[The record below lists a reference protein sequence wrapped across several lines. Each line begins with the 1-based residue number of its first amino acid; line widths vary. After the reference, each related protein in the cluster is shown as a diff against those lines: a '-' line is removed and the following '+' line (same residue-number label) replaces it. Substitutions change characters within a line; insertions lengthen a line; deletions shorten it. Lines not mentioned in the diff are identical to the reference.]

1 VGIGQ
6 LNYRALLSE
15 YLGTTILVATV
26 IGSGIMGTN
35 LSKDALLVLLINVVA
50 TIFVLAILILT
61 LAPVSGAHF
70 NPVVTIAFALTK
82 QFPPKQILPYVIA
95 QIAGAIYGALIANA
109 MFSQQLL
116 QISSKQRLNIGTA
129 IGEVVATALLI
140 FVILALVRG
149 ESANLVALAVP
160 AVIGA
165 ASFFTSSASF
175 VNPAVTIG
183 RIFSDSFAGIAP
195 GSVPGFIVFQFIGA
209 ALAIGLVKLLFTKK
223 P

>member
-1 VGIGQ
+1 
-6 LNYRALLSE
+6 
-15 YLGTTILVATV
+15 
-26 IGSGIMGTN
+26 M
-35 LSKDALLVLLINVVA
+35 
-50 TIFVLAILILT
+50 
-61 LAPVSGAHF
+61 
-70 NPVVTIAFALTK
+70 
-82 QFPPKQILPYVIA
+82 
-95 QIAGAIYGALIANA
+95 
-109 MFSQQLL
+109 
-116 QISSKQRLNIGTA
+116 
-129 IGEVVATALLI
+129 VATALLI

-195 GSVPGFIVFQFIGA
+195 SSVPGFIVFQFIGTA
-209 ALAIGLVKLLFTKK
+209 IAIGLVKLLFTKR